1 MAMRSVGESIATFL
15 SRAHAAEPKAFTE
28 EFPARFAML
37 STGEMARPGFGIDQ
51 TPGGDSAGGG
61 NLVSLL
67 LHRVS
72 ISEHL
77 RSARPQ
83 LDRPAALPVELH
95 FLLTVWA
102 ATPAAETVLLAWA
115 LRALHDNPLLSA
127 TTLDP
132 NGGWAADEVV
142 HFVPD
147 EISSADMMRIWDALA
162 PSYRL
167 SFAYVARVVRIESE
181 SHRPGG

>member
-1 MAMRSVGESIATFL
+1 MAMRSVGESIAAFL
-15 SRAHAAEPKAFTE
+15 SRAHAAEPKAFTD

-37 STGEMARPGFGIDQ
+37 STGELARPGFGSDEAPDS
-51 TPGGDSAGGG
+51 PGGGGG
-61 NLVSLL
+61 SLVSLL

-115 LRALHDNPLLSA
+115 LRALHDNPILNA

-132 NGGWAADEVV
+132 NGGWASDEVV

-147 EISSADMMRIWDALA
+147 EISSEDMMRIWDALA

-167 SFAYVARVVRIESE
+167 SFAYVARVVRIESLGQP
-181 SHRPGG
+181 R